1 MKNFAKILCVLLC
14 LSMVLTFAPVFAN
27 EAETHTITTVIENH
41 AAANAWANGTMYNT
55 LVMNSEITVT
65 ATGTAASG
73 YGANTGKYYENGQ
86 NWRVYQAETPSIVV
100 SANEATISTV
110 KFTYASQNDG
120 VITFNGT
127 NVESD
132 QVVEVNATSAT
143 FSVGN
148 LGEKTNGQ
156 ARITAIEV
164 TYVGGAFDAPVT
176 PVIVKD
182 LNIDEHMDAAKW
194 TFNGEK
200 AAIENGQLNLPA
212 VGDTAA
218 AMLNESAQNASF
230 NFTMTINEV
239 PADCYDK
246 WWDTE
251 LLIIARSSFADKSW
265 SDDFAQT
272 GYTLTSW
279 GDMTE
284 WFIGRAGNDDLS
296 GKIVLNIADG
306 QPHNFQLKVVNNAD
320 NTTVTVTLIV
330 DGEQV
335 AEIIDDGSK
344 IKNERPALYPDAGN
358 FTVRAKNVDV
368 SIGTFKAADP
378 EADTTLTIAEAI
390 ALGASKEHNAYTDG
404 KYYVTGVVTE
414 VYNEKYGNMY
424 ITDEAG
430 NTFTVYGTYSADG
443 STRYDAMDVKP
454 VAGDTVTVYGIIGQY
469 NGTAQMKNGWLTAH
483 TPAVEDPAPTEP
495 TEPETSVPETTVP
508 ETSVPTTT
516 KPVEPGTNPGTG
528 DNGVLMTA
536 VGMMMAAA
544 CLIVLVQKK
553 RAI

>member
-1 MKNFAKILCVLLC
+1 MKNITKILSVILC
-14 LSMVLTFAPVFAN
+14 LAMVLSFATVAFAEEN
-27 EAETHTITTVIENH
+27 SATISF
-41 AAANAWANGTMYNT
+41 ADAANRTVMEDNQQVWQQNG
-55 LVMNSEITVT
+55 ITVT
-65 ATGTAASG
+65 NDIGESTQPVKDYTNPVRFYAKTVVTIAYPGMTAIVVDCNNESYAGKLVESVTGAEAVASG
-73 YGANTGKYYENGQ
+73 KA
-86 NWRVYQAETPSIVV
+86 V
-100 SANEATISTV
+100 TITLPAAADS
-110 KFTYASQNDG
+110 F
-120 VITFNGT
+120 VITL
-127 NVESD
+127 SA
-132 QVVEVNATSAT
+132 QVRVDN
-143 FSVGN
+143 
-148 LGEKTNGQ
+148 
-156 ARITAIEV
+156 ITVYTGAAPEAPIQV
-164 TYVGGAFDAPVT
+164 TEM
-176 PVIVKD
+176 
-182 LNIDEHMDAAKW
+182 NIDEHMDAAKW
-194 TFNGEK
+194 TFNGDK

-368 SIGTFKAADP
+368 SIGTFKVADP

-390 ALGASKEHNAYTDG
+390 ALGASKEHNAYTAG

-483 TPAVEDPAPTEP
+483 TPAVEDPTPTEP

-508 ETSVPTTT
+508 ETTVPTTT

-553 RAI
+553 RAV

>member
-1 MKNFAKILCVLLC
+1 MKNITKILSVILC
-14 LSMVLTFAPVFAN
+14 LAMVLSFATVAFAEEN
-27 EAETHTITTVIENH
+27 SATISF
-41 AAANAWANGTMYNT
+41 ADAANRTVMEDNQQVWQQNG
-55 LVMNSEITVT
+55 ITVT
-65 ATGTAASG
+65 NDIGESTQPVKDYTNPVRFYAKTVVTIAYPGMTAIVVDCNNESYAGKLVESVTGAEAVASG
-73 YGANTGKYYENGQ
+73 KA
-86 NWRVYQAETPSIVV
+86 V
-100 SANEATISTV
+100 TITLPAAADS
-110 KFTYASQNDG
+110 F
-120 VITFNGT
+120 VITLNA
-127 NVESD
+127 
-132 QVVEVNATSAT
+132 QVRVDN
-143 FSVGN
+143 
-148 LGEKTNGQ
+148 
-156 ARITAIEV
+156 ITVYTGAAPEAPIQV
-164 TYVGGAFDAPVT
+164 TEM
-176 PVIVKD
+176 
-182 LNIDEHMDAAKW
+182 NIDEHMDAAKW
-194 TFNGEK
+194 TINGEN
-200 AAIENGQLNLPA
+200 AAIENGQLKINA
-212 VGDTAA
+212 IGGCTS

-230 NFTMTINEV
+230 NFTMTIDKL
-239 PADCYDK
+239 ADDCYSN
-246 WWDTE
+246 WWGSE
-251 LLIIARSSFADKSW
+251 LIIVARSSVAGGGWEDG
-265 SDDFAQT
+265 AQT
-272 GYTLTSW
+272 GYTLAAW

-284 WFIGRAGNDDLS
+284 WFIGRAGKDDLY
-296 GKIVLNIADG
+296 GKFIMNINDG
-306 QPHNFQLKVVNNAD
+306 QPHDIQLKTVNNAD
-320 NTTVTVTLIV
+320 NTAVTITVIL

-335 AEIIDDGSK
+335 AEFVDDGS
-344 IKNERPALYPDAGN
+344 IVREGRPNLYPEGGN
-358 FTVRAKNVDV
+358 FTIRSTNVNV
-368 SIGTFKAADP
+368 TLGVAAPSEP

-390 ALGASKEHNAYTDG
+390 ALGASKEHNAYTAG

-483 TPAVEDPAPTEP
+483 EPAVEEPTPTEP
-495 TEPETSVPETTVP
+495 TEPETTVPETTVP